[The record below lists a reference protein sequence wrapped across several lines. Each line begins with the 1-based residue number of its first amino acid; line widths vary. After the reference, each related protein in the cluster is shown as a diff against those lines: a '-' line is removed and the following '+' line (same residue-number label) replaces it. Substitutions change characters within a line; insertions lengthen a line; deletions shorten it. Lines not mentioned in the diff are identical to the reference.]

1 MHWINK
7 VWLLAGAF
15 ALAAM
20 MIVSLF
26 GAGWYALIAGLP
38 AFIGAS
44 VVVPFF
50 LDVSDPRIA
59 IRKPRRRRRHKRT
72 PRRQA
77 PKLALAAAPTAR
89 DVSESEREVRI
100 AILPIAS
107 A

>member
-20 MIVSLF
+20 MIANSF

-77 PKLALAAAPTAR
+77 PKLALAAAPAAR
-89 DVSESEREVRI
+89 DKSEPEARI
-100 AILPIAS
+100 AILPNAS